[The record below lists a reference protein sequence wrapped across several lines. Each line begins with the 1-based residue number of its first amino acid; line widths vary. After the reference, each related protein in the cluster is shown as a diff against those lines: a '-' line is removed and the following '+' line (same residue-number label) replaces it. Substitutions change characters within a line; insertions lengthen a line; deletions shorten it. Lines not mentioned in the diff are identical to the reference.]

1 MPTIRAKSALGNLGK
16 QFRQAFAR
24 QSIRKE
30 QQDNSLVIGTKGE
43 IYRLESVLGVGGLS
57 VVYRAVR
64 LADRKEVALK
74 IANLN
79 KAPDAAPLIARE
91 AELLSRLNHPNIVK
105 MLDSGTTVDGEP
117 FFAMELLRGQTLE
130 QQLISEKYLDLM
142 RAARICMQI
151 AAAVQHAH
159 DRGILHRDI
168 KPSNIML
175 VKKNGL
181 ETAVIYDFGI
191 SLSVDEN
198 GISYDESSS
207 GSLQYV
213 SPEQL
218 TEGACSYNTDVYQ
231 LALVLFESI
240 TGRLPFQIS
249 VSGALAYRNSNCPV
263 LISNEE
269 LAERRLPD
277 NLRKVLEDALERN
290 PGRRTG
296 NMRCFAAQ
304 LNLALCQPHVKA
316 VHARVA

>member
-130 QQLISEKYLDLM
+130 QQLISEK
-142 RAARICMQI
+142 
-151 AAAVQHAH
+151 
-159 DRGILHRDI
+159 
-168 KPSNIML
+168 
-175 VKKNGL
+175 
-181 ETAVIYDFGI
+181 
-191 SLSVDEN
+191 
-198 GISYDESSS
+198 
-207 GSLQYV
+207 
-213 SPEQL
+213 
-218 TEGACSYNTDVYQ
+218 
-231 LALVLFESI
+231 
-240 TGRLPFQIS
+240 
-249 VSGALAYRNSNCPV
+249 
-263 LISNEE
+263 
-269 LAERRLPD
+269 
-277 NLRKVLEDALERN
+277 
-290 PGRRTG
+290 
-296 NMRCFAAQ
+296 
-304 LNLALCQPHVKA
+304 LN
-316 VHARVA
+316 